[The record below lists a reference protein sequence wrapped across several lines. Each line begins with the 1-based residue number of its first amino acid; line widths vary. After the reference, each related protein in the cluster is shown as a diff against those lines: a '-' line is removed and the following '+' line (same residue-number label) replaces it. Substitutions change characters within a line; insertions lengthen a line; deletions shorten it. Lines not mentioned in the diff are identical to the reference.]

1 MGYIQFEAKL
11 QLLDLYQIIYY
22 FIAGGRGG
30 IRTRDRVTP
39 MPPFQGGAF
48 NRSTTLPRAA
58 NYSAYWYKTQHPNV
72 NFALWFF

>member
-1 MGYIQFEAKL
+1 MAYKMANTR
-11 QLLDLYQIIYY
+11 QIRHMSGV
-22 FIAGGRGG
+22 FIATGGRGG
-30 IRTRDRVTP
+30 IRTRDRVAP

-72 NFALWFF
+72 NFELWFF